1 MIKNK
6 RINWDH
12 NIRHAWTWYAKI
24 SSKFFHYSYPQIKG
38 IETSLERLLEEM
50 EPVISDSSSEES
62 QFLHVQLQ
70 DRDPILYKELFQKL
84 LFVLQIYFDKSDI
97 NRMMPLVLFS
107 IQFNNTSIPYNV
119 ARLRGLFL
127 VILKRLFNNYVKEE
141 KTEILKLDK
150 SVNKS
155 IVTLILLMFLSS
167 QDNQV
172 IPIELTSSIDFFS
185 IFRLSV
191 FTGGK
196 SIYIPTVDEL
206 EGVVTS
212 ATALASMLTDGID
225 SKSSRQLA
233 KQCIGYNYDIR
244 RLNQFIKLMV
254 SNLSSSDSLI
264 IKDLSVDNCKSSF
277 FSSLINNLKQV
288 SDCQLKIIN
297 EVDNKIGGSSPNDL
311 LTYLEALG
319 TTEDKMIAF
328 IERLIKLREDPVLG
342 I

>member
-1 MIKNK
+1 
-6 RINWDH
+6 
-12 NIRHAWTWYAKI
+12 
-24 SSKFFHYSYPQIKG
+24 
-38 IETSLERLLEEM
+38 
-50 EPVISDSSSEES
+50 
-62 QFLHVQLQ
+62 
-70 DRDPILYKELFQKL
+70 
-84 LFVLQIYFDKSDI
+84 
-97 NRMMPLVLFS
+97 
-107 IQFNNTSIPYNV
+107 
-119 ARLRGLFL
+119 
-127 VILKRLFNNYVKEE
+127 
-141 KTEILKLDK
+141 
-150 SVNKS
+150 
-155 IVTLILLMFLSS
+155 
-167 QDNQV
+167 
-172 IPIELTSSIDFFS
+172 
-185 IFRLSV
+185 
-191 FTGGK
+191 
-196 SIYIPTVDEL
+196 
-206 EGVVTS
+206 
-212 ATALASMLTDGID
+212 MLTDGID